1 MTDPSATAGSVATRS
16 RKPLLVNERMDEWAR
31 PHAPPPGVRQPV
43 RSHDHVGGAGV
54 LGAHPGSGYKM
65 QLLYRVLRVKLNT
78 PKRRQLKSCLRELG
92 NLLLDSGHARPKV
105 GRAHQDKR

>member
-1 MTDPSATAGSVATRS
+1 MGSELSQRHRGTDSLPAARSTR
-16 RKPLLVNERMDEWAR
+16 VTERMDEWAR

-78 PKRRQLKSCLRELG
+78 GPGTVKDGDLC
-92 NLLLDSGHARPKV
+92 A
-105 GRAHQDKR
+105 